1 MIQEAL
7 KLVESLNNE
16 TFLDGVSLECIEPFN
31 FESNGYQCKISFLG
45 IALWDDDN
53 DDREWLEDNDDEK
66 EPLRNFIIRETKKVL
81 ADINKRVALI

>member
-16 TFLDGVSLECIEPFN
+16 TFLDGVSLEWIEPFN

-45 IALWDDDN
+45 IILWDDDN
-53 DDREWLEDNDDEK
+53 DDREWLEDNDDKK
-66 EPLRNFIIRETKKVL
+66 EPLRNFIIREAKKVL
-81 ADINKRVALI
+81 ADMNKRVALI